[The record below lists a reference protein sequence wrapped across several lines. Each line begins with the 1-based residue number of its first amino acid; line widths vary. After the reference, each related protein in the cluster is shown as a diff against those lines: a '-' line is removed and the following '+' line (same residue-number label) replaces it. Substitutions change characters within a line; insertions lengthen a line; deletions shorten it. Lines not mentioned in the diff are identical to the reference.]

1 MAFINSKNKE
11 IQLKI
16 VYYSPG
22 RSGKTTNL
30 AYIYDKFRSRINS
43 EMVSVKTHGD
53 RTLFFDFL
61 PLDINLINGYTVKIQ
76 LYTVP
81 GQVKYNA
88 TRRMVL
94 RGVDGIVFVADAIAI
109 RREKNI
115 QSLINLQENLAH
127 HKMQI
132 EKIPYV
138 FQYNKI
144 DLKEQD
150 IALTPLK
157 VINQDLNK
165 KAKKPAFP
173 ASAIG
178 GVNVVATLKKIISMT
193 VASIKKELQ
202 QKTLVNSRTG

>member
-1 MAFINSKNKE
+1 MAFINTKNKE
-11 IQLKI
+11 IQVKI
-16 VYYSPG
+16 VYYGPG
-22 RSGKTTNL
+22 RSGKTANL
-30 AYIYDKFRSRINS
+30 AYIYNKLGSRINS

-61 PLDINLINGYTVKIQ
+61 PLDIKMIDGYTFKIQ

-81 GQVKYNA
+81 GQVKYDA
-88 TRRMVL
+88 IRRMVL
-94 RGVDGIVFVADAIAI
+94 RGVDGIVFVADGIAI
-109 RREKNI
+109 RREENI

-127 HKMQI
+127 HKIQL

-144 DLKEQD
+144 DLKRQG
-150 IALTPLK
+150 IPLTPLNEL
-157 VINQDLNK
+157 NQDLNK
-165 KAKKPAFP
+165 NTKKPAFL

-193 VASIKKELQ
+193 VASIKKDMQ
-202 QKTLVNSRTG
+202 QKALINSRTE

>member
-1 MAFINSKNKE
+1 MAFINSKTKE
-11 IQLKI
+11 IQVKI
-16 VYYSPG
+16 VYYGPG
-22 RSGKTTNL
+22 RGGKTTNL
-30 AYIYDKFRSRINS
+30 EYIYNKFGSRLNS

-61 PLDINLINGYTVKIQ
+61 PLDIRLTSGYTVNIQ

-127 HKMQI
+127 HKIQL
-132 EKIPYV
+132 EKIPYI

-144 DLKEQD
+144 DLKGQN
-150 IALTPLK
+150 IALTPLN
-157 VINQDLNK
+157 VLNQDLNENM
-165 KAKKPAFP
+165 KKPAFP
-173 ASAIG
+173 ASAIR
-178 GVNVVATLKKIISMT
+178 GVNVAATLKKIISMT
-193 VASIKKELQ
+193 VASIKKDLQ
-202 QKTLVNSRTG
+202 QEALVNSRTE

>member
-11 IQLKI
+11 IQVKI
-16 VYYSPG
+16 VYYGPG

-30 AYIYDKFRSRINS
+30 EYIYNKFGSRIDS
-43 EMVSVKTHGD
+43 EMVSVKSHGD

-61 PLDINLINGYTVKIQ
+61 PLDISLKGGYTVKIQ

-94 RGVDGIVFVADAIAI
+94 RGSDGIVFVADAIAL

-115 QSLINLQENLAH
+115 QSLLNLKENLAH
-127 HKMQI
+127 HKIQI

-144 DLKEQD
+144 DLKGQD
-150 IALTPLK
+150 IALTPLN
-157 VINQDLNK
+157 VLNQDLNK
-165 KAKKPAFP
+165 NTKKPAFP

-178 GVNVVATLKKIISMT
+178 GVNVTATLKKIISMT
-193 VASIKKELQ
+193 VASIKKDLQ
-202 QKTLVNSRTG
+202 HKDLINSPTV

>member
-11 IQLKI
+11 IQAKI
-16 VYYSPG
+16 VYYGPG

-30 AYIYDKFRSRINS
+30 EYIYNKFGSRINS
-43 EMVSVKTHGD
+43 EMVSVKAHGD

-61 PLDINLINGYTVKIQ
+61 PLDISLIGGYTVKIQ

-94 RGVDGIVFVADAIAI
+94 GGVDGIVFVADAIAV

-127 HKMQI
+127 HKIQLK
-132 EKIPYV
+132 KIPYI

-144 DLKEQD
+144 DLKRQD
-150 IALTPLK
+150 IALTPLN
-157 VINQDLNK
+157 VLNQDLNK
-165 KAKKPAFP
+165 NTEKPAFP
-173 ASAIG
+173 ASAIR
-178 GVNVVATLKKIISMT
+178 GVNVAATLKKIISMT
-193 VASIKKELQ
+193 VTSIKRDLK
-202 QKTLVNSRTG
+202 QKALINSRTE

>member
-1 MAFINSKNKE
+1 MAFINAKNKE

-16 VYYSPG
+16 VYYGPG

-30 AYIYDKFRSRINS
+30 AYIYKKFGSRINS
-43 EMVSVKTHGD
+43 EMVSVKTHGN

-115 QSLINLQENLAH
+115 QSLINLQENLVH
-127 HKMQI
+127 HKMQL

-165 KAKKPAFP
+165 NAKKPAFP

-193 VASIKKELQ
+193 VASIKQELQ

>member
-11 IQLKI
+11 IQVKI
-16 VYYSPG
+16 VYYGPG

-30 AYIYDKFRSRINS
+30 EYIYNKFGARINS
-43 EMVSVKTHGD
+43 EMVSVKAHGD

-61 PLDINLINGYTVKIQ
+61 PLDISSIGGYTVKIQ

-115 QSLINLQENLAH
+115 QSLMNLQENLAH
-127 HKMQI
+127 HKIQL
-132 EKIPYV
+132 EKIPYI

-144 DLKEQD
+144 DLKKQD

-157 VINQDLNK
+157 VLNQDLNK
-165 KAKKPAFP
+165 NTKKPAFP
-173 ASAIG
+173 ASAIR
-178 GVNVVATLKKIISMT
+178 GVNVAATLKKIISMT
-193 VASIKKELQ
+193 VTSIKRDLK
-202 QKTLVNSRTG
+202 QKALINSRTE

>member
-11 IQLKI
+11 IQVKI
-16 VYYSPG
+16 VYYGPG

-30 AYIYDKFRSRINS
+30 AYIYKKFGSRINS

-61 PLDINLINGYTVKIQ
+61 PLDIGLIGGYTVKIQ

-81 GQVKYNA
+81 GQAKYNA
-88 TRRMVL
+88 TRGMVL
-94 RGVDGIVFVADAIAI
+94 RGVDGIVFVADVIAI
-109 RREKNI
+109 RREKNV
-115 QSLINLQENLAH
+115 QSLMNLRENLGH
-127 HKMQI
+127 HKIQL

-144 DLKEQD
+144 DLKGQG
-150 IALTPLK
+150 IPLTPLN
-157 VINQDLNK
+157 VLSQDLNK
-165 KAKKPAFP
+165 NMKKPAFS

-178 GVNVVATLKKIISMT
+178 GVNVAATLKKIISMT
-193 VASIKKELQ
+193 VASIKKDL
-202 QKTLVNSRTG
+202 K

>member
-16 VYYSPG
+16 VYYGPG

-30 AYIYDKFRSRINS
+30 LYIYNKFGTRINS

-61 PLDINLINGYTVKIQ
+61 PMDISLVGGYTIKIQ

-88 TRRMVL
+88 TRRML
-94 RGVDGIVFVADAIAI
+94 LKGVDGIVFVADVIAI
-109 RREKNI
+109 RHEKNV
-115 QSLINLQENLAH
+115 QSLMNLQENLAH
-127 HKMQI
+127 HKIQL
-132 EKIPYV
+132 ERIPYV

-144 DLKEQD
+144 DLKDQG
-150 IALTPLK
+150 ILLTPLN
-157 VINQDLNK
+157 VLNQDLNK
-165 KAKKPAFP
+165 NTKKPAFP

-178 GVNVVATLKKIISMT
+178 GINVAATLKKIISMT
-193 VASIKKELQ
+193 VTSIKKDLQ
-202 QKTLVNSRTG
+202 QEGLINPRTE

>member
-1 MAFINSKNKE
+1 MAFINAKNKE
-11 IQLKI
+11 IQVKI
-16 VYYSPG
+16 VYYGPG

-30 AYIYDKFRSRINS
+30 AYIYERFGSRINS

-61 PLDINLINGYTVKIQ
+61 PLDISLIGGYTVKIQ

-94 RGVDGIVFVADAIAI
+94 RGVDGIVFVADVIAI

-115 QSLINLQENLAH
+115 QSLMNLQENLAH
-127 HKMQI
+127 HKIQL
-132 EKIPYV
+132 EKIPYI

-144 DLKEQD
+144 DLKRQN
-150 IALTPLK
+150 IALTPLN
-157 VINQDLNK
+157 VLNQDLNK
-165 KAKKPAFP
+165 NTKKPAFP

-178 GVNVVATLKKIISMT
+178 GVNVAATLKKIISMT
-193 VASIKKELQ
+193 VASIKKDVQ
-202 QKTLVNSRTG
+202 QKALIKSRTE